1 MVLGASVPETG
12 GRDQYTYF
20 QLFHIPQ
27 VMLRIKQVL
36 EILSHSVQTVTQ
48 SYDLSCGVDHDTLQ
62 AKWVSGAGRYFFEA
76 C

>member
-27 VMLRIKQVL
+27 VILRIKQVL
-36 EILSHSVQTVTQ
+36 EILSQ
-48 SYDLSCGVDHDTLQ
+48 YRLSPKAMTCHVG
-62 AKWVSGAGRYFFEA
+62 
-76 C
+76 